1 MYPEW
6 EQLLL
11 QDSLLDPW
19 VPDSHG
25 HRFPVPFRQSPLLC
39 PQGPQSFLTP
49 IFLTEKKMSPELPT
63 RAISTWPDVEVCVS
77 SHTLMFTAQCLVL
90 TAHPC

>member
-1 MYPEW
+1 MSRGSSFCSETR
-6 EQLLL
+6 LLIPG
-11 QDSLLDPW
+11 SLTPMGTAFLPPSW
-19 VPDSHG
+19 
-25 HRFPVPFRQSPLLC
+25 QSPLLC

-77 SHTLMFTAQCLVL
+77 SHTPHVYCTVFSAHR
-90 TAHPC
+90 AHPC